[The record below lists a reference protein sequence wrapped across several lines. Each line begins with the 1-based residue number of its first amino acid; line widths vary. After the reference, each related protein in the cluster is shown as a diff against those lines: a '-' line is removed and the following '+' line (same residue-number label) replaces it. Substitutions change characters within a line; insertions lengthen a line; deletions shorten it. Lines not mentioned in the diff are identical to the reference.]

1 MFEGYPKLSAWRDRV
16 KKEIGQKLFD
26 EAHAS
31 IMDIK
36 SLPQKIKPEL
46 LEMMKPRFQKMFR

>member
-26 EAHAS
+26 EAHES
-31 IMDIK
+31 VLNIK
-36 SLPQKIKPEL
+36 SLPQKIQPDH
-46 LEMMKPRFQKMFR
+46 LEMMKPRFQKLFR